1 MKRLKETINKYSLKS
16 KWTFTVGVT
25 IFVSYA
31 IISVILYIA
40 LQTWLINNEEKNAMR
55 TVDDLTSFFEAQG
68 SAVTIQK
75 LQNNSALMK
84 AILNQDQTVRI
95 FNLDGIEVIRIND
108 VTNAATIPKI
118 KDIDFSS
125 ILNKQ
130 QIDGKDNFVIHQLVQ
145 IGPFQGVLQLIHPL
159 STFHSMMN
167 YILTTILI
175 VGLGALLFSVSIS
188 YYLANLLVKP
198 IEQLRDAM
206 HIVRDRGFKAQPT
219 FQYEADDEIGDL
231 LKMYQS
237 LMNELEISFKKQKQ
251 FVADASHE
259 LRTPI
264 QVIEG
269 HLSLIKRWGKDDP
282 IVLAE
287 SLDTSLEE
295 ISRMK
300 KMIDELLQLARN
312 EEIDIDARADV
323 EQVYDKVKKE
333 LSQLYPNAII
343 EQSVV
348 GQKVLAAISE
358 QALVQIFRN
367 IMSNGLRYTSRVP
380 NLKITINYSQSI
392 ITVYIQD
399 NGIGISEKQLPFIF
413 DRFYRVEESR
423 TKAISGTGLG
433 LSITK
438 MLADKYHIEM
448 QVVSEVNHGTV
459 FVLKIPVK
467 IEDF

>member
-1 MKRLKETINKYSLKS
+1 MKKWSLKS
-16 KWTFTVGVT
+16 KWTLTVGVT
-25 IFVSYA
+25 IFVSYS

-68 SAVTIQK
+68 NTVTIQQ

-84 AILNQDQTVRI
+84 AILNQEQTVRI
-95 FNLDGIEVIRIND
+95 FNLDGLEVLRIND
-108 VTNAATIPKI
+108 VTDAASMPDLEIN
-118 KDIDFSS
+118 DFSS
-125 ILNKQ
+125 ILTKQ
-130 QIDGKDNFVIHQLVQ
+130 QINGTDNYVIHQIVQ
-145 IGPFQGVLQLIHPL
+145 IGPFQGILQLIHPL

-167 YILTTILI
+167 YILTTLII

-188 YYLANLLVKP
+188 YYLANLLIKP
-198 IEQLRDAM
+198 LEQLRDAM
-206 HIVRDRGFKAQPT
+206 NIVRDRGFKARPT
-219 FQYEADDEIGDL
+219 FHYEADDEIGDL
-231 LKMYQS
+231 LKMYNS
-237 LMNELEISFKKQKQ
+237 LMNELEISFTKQQQ

-269 HLSLIKRWGKDDP
+269 HLSLLKRWGKDDP
-282 IVLAE
+282 DVLAE

-295 ISRMK
+295 IMRMK
-300 KMIDELLQLARN
+300 KMIEEMLQLARN
-312 EEIDIDARADV
+312 EETDMDASVDI
-323 EQVYDKVKKE
+323 EHVYNKVKE
-333 LSQLYPNAII
+333 EMSQLYPSAVI

-348 GQKVLAAISE
+348 GQKCLAAISE

-367 IMSNGLRYTSRVP
+367 IMSNGLRYTSNR
-380 NLKITINYSQSI
+380 KIHITIYYSEQMISVSI
-392 ITVYIQD
+392 KDY
-399 NGIGISEKQLPFIF
+399 GIGIPEKQLPFIF

-438 MLADKYHIEM
+438 MLADKY
-448 QVVSEVNHGTV
+448 QVEILVKSEVDHGTV
-459 FVLKIPVK
+459 FILNIPAK
-467 IEDF
+467 IEHF